1 MTPQVKHFLDSWHRA
16 VETRDEALLAS
27 IIAEGCELHSP
38 VVWKPSADK
47 HYLLHILMGV
57 ITTIDGFAY
66 RQQWV
71 DGNEII
77 LEFTGTVDGK
87 GLVGIDKISL
97 NDDGHMNRIEVLI
110 RPMNTLMEFAA
121 RMREHA
127 LRYKPEAANG

>member
-1 MTPQVKHFLDSWHRA
+1 MTPQMKHFLENWHTA
-16 VETRDEALLAS
+16 VRNRDRDLLES

-57 ITTIDGFAY
+57 ISIIEDFDY
-66 RQQWV
+66 RKEWV
-71 DGNEII
+71 DGNMVI

-87 GLVGIDKISL
+87 GLLGIDRITI
-97 NDDGHMNRIEVLI
+97 DDEGRMCRIEVLI
-110 RPMNTLMEFAA
+110 RPLNTLIEFAT

-127 LRYKPEAANG
+127 LRYKPEAANN

>member
-1 MTPQVKHFLDSWHRA
+1 MTPQVKHFLENWHTA
-16 VETRDEALLAS
+16 VRNRDRDLLAS

-57 ITTIDGFAY
+57 ISIVEDFDY
-66 RQQWV
+66 RKQWV
-71 DGNEII
+71 DGNMLI

-87 GLVGIDKISL
+87 GLLGIDRITV
-97 NDDGHMNRIEVLI
+97 DDEGRMCRIEVLI
-110 RPMNTLMEFAA
+110 RPLNTLIEFAT

-127 LRYKPEAANG
+127 LRYQPEAANS

>member
-1 MTPQVKHFLDSWHRA
+1 MTPQVKHFLENWHTA
-16 VETRDEALLAS
+16 VRDRDRELLAS

-57 ITTIDGFAY
+57 ISIIEDFDY
-66 RQQWV
+66 RKEWV
-71 DGNEII
+71 DGNMLI

-87 GLVGIDKISL
+87 GLLGIDRITV
-97 NDDGHMNRIEVLI
+97 DDEGRMCRIEVLI
-110 RPMNTLMEFAA
+110 RPLNTLIEFAT

-127 LRYKPEAANG
+127 LRYQSEAANS

>member
-71 DGNEII
+71 DG
-77 LEFTGTVDGK
+77 K

>member
-38 VVWKPSADK
+38 VVWKPAADK

-57 ITTIDGFAY
+57 ITTIDGFDY
-66 RQQWV
+66 RRQWV
-71 DGNEII
+71 DGNEIL

-97 NDDGHMNRIEVLI
+97 NDDGHMDRIEVLI
-110 RPMNTLMEFAA
+110 RPMNTLIEFAT

-127 LRYKPEAANG
+127 LRYKPEAANS